1 MVDRDPETLTVGELA
16 RLSGLTPKA
25 LRHYH
30 DLGVLVPL
38 RVGSNNGYRLYG
50 REQVDVARQIRVLRE
65 LDVPLADIRVI
76 VHNGSRKLA
85 DSRLRAHRDR
95 LASRLASLQ
104 TSYYFLNKMLE
115 DKESSEIMPKRPTS
129 ISLEP
134 DRQRAVAA
142 ELFNYVWTL
151 METEER
157 GPRQTQMMVAAAYA
171 SRFFWDEIGEPFR
184 LARGEW
190 QIARACA
197 TAGRPVEALQH
208 AQACLDLCQEHQ
220 LGAFDR
226 GCAHEALA
234 RAHQLAGDSG
244 SAANHAQQAREQSAQ
259 ISDPDERD
267 LLISDLAALGF

>member
-1 MVDRDPETLTVGELA
+1 MDHDPATLTVGELA

-30 DLGVLVPL
+30 DLGVLVPV
-38 RVGSNNGYRLYG
+38 RVDSGNGYRRYG
-50 REQVDVARQIRVLRE
+50 RQQVEVARQIRVLRE

-76 VHNGSRKLA
+76 VQDASAELA
-85 DSRLRAHRDR
+85 QSRLRAHRDR
-95 LASRLASLQ
+95 LGSRLASLQ

-115 DKESSEIMPKRPTS
+115 DKESSQIMPKRPTS

-134 DRQRAVAA
+134 DRQRALAA

-157 GPRQTQMMVAAAYA
+157 EPRQTQMMVAAAYA
-171 SRFFWDEIGEPFR
+171 SRFFWDEIGEPFT

-190 QIARACA
+190 QISRACA
-197 TAGRPVEALQH
+197 VAGRPVEALEH
-208 AQACLDLCQEHQ
+208 AQACLDLCHEHQ
-220 LGAFDR
+220 LGAFDV
-226 GCAHEALA
+226 GFAHEAFA
-234 RAHQLAGDSG
+234 RAHQVGGDSG
-244 SAANHAQQAREQSAQ
+244 SAAEHAKRAREQSAE
-259 ISDPDERD
+259 ISDPDDRD